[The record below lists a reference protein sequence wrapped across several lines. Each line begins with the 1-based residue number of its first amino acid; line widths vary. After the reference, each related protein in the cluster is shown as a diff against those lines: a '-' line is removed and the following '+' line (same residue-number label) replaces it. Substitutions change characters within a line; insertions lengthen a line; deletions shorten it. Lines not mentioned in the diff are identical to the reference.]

1 MDDYRF
7 RQVRAGSVQIPNE
20 DVCVYAVTRPQNYDD
35 AVDQCANLYG
45 ELAKIQNAFEN
56 SFIYR
61 IVDQNLNSAAP
72 YIGVRRNDDNTWTYS
87 DGLPLKYENWAPMS
101 FVDAIGDLWPDPC
114 MPQGLWPWG
123 CCTTCSNVT
132 TGVWSK
138 WTDYTTCSK
147 TCGLKGRKVQRR
159 TCDSFYWG
167 CPCTGPYSRLVPCP
181 TNPCGLAPV
190 CAAPYK
196 KWKPAGGSKYYCGN
210 VSLATDWH
218 YAECGSSA
226 YGIIDCFPCPPG
238 GVWSAWSNV
247 GACTKTCGLCGSV
260 KQIRNCTSAEYECPC
275 TGPTNRTTTCP
286 KTPCAGNKCCFDH
299 PLVKNL
305 VTNKTQCGLQL
316 APDQVLHPP
325 GFTDPECIEAT
336 TPLPPTTTR
345 PPCGSGCAQN
355 LSSYRATGENGT
367 LIFTYTTDGA
377 GCLTATYSCRRND
390 FPNKNMF
397 FGVMT
402 QVRTGTRFFAYI
414 KYGNPVISDSAH
426 YFLCSPSAEWDY
438 VGSTGGNLITAVQIV
453 CYINAT
459 TSG

>member
-1 MDDYRF
+1 MREL
-7 RQVRAGSVQIPNE
+7 VR
-20 DVCVYAVTRPQNYDD
+20 
-35 AVDQCANLYG
+35 

-87 DGLPLKYENWAPMS
+87 DGLPLKYENWAP
-101 FVDAIGDLWPDPC
+101 
-114 MPQGLWPWG
+114 
-123 CCTTCSNVT
+123 
-132 TGVWSK
+132 K
-138 WTDYTTCSK
+138 DY
-147 TCGLKGRKVQRR
+147 V
-159 TCDSFYWG
+159 
-167 CPCTGPYSRLVPCP
+167 PRLQ
-181 TNPCGLAPV
+181 N
-190 CAAPYK
+190 
-196 KWKPAGGSKYYCGN
+196 
-210 VSLATDWH
+210 
-218 YAECGSSA
+218 
-226 YGIIDCFPCPPG
+226 
-238 GVWSAWSNV
+238 
-247 GACTKTCGLCGSV
+247 
-260 KQIRNCTSAEYECPC
+260 
-275 TGPTNRTTTCP
+275 GPTNRTTTCP
-286 KTPCAGNKCCFDH
+286 RTPCAGNKCCFDH